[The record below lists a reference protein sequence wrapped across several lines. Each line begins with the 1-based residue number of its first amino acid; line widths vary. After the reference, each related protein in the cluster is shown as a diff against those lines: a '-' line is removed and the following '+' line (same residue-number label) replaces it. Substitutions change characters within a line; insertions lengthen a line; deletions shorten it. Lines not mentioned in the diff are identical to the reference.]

1 MSEPTFADLGEDRLV
16 GRILARIPV
25 ADHVLIGPGDDAA
38 VSISPGRLVSTA
50 DMLVEGEDFLQGWLD
65 PFRLGVKAAA
75 QNLADVRAM
84 GAQPTGLL
92 LSLAAPGHTPASFV
106 DGLLDGMIGEAARAG
121 ASVLGGDLSDAP
133 QIVISVTALGN
144 LHPGHVP
151 FTRDAAQAGFD
162 VLLGGQT
169 GWAAAGLD
177 LLLAAG
183 GALPEEPAVSTG
195 DSRSSRGSISASSGD
210 RGASSTEVTGA
221 VTDLSALLSRAIEA
235 QRAPRPDYACIDTL
249 RSAAEAGSSAVDSSS
264 VGDTAV
270 GDTAVGSDD
279 ASTHVYSPGVA
290 LIDLSDGLTSDA
302 GRMAR
307 SSTVVIDL
315 DSTAVDS
322 LADDLVP
329 IAAHVLRLKDAQPLE
344 RTATDTGGPKDRTD
358 SAQRARALARRW
370 VLTGGEDHG
379 FLAAAPQ
386 GLDPLGWTRIGRVRP
401 VATDAGTAGAP
412 NVLLDGLPV
421 DDAGFAA
428 VDPDGG
434 FRHFS
439 GAGE

>member
-1 MSEPTFADLGEDRLV
+1 MPTFADLGEDRIV
-16 GRILARIPV
+16 ARILARIPV

-38 VSISPGRLVSTA
+38 VSVSPGRLVSTA

-84 GAQPTGLL
+84 GARPTGLL

-106 DGLLDGMIGEAARAG
+106 DGLLDGMVGEAARAG

-133 QIVISVTALGN
+133 QIVIAVTALGS
-144 LHPGHVP
+144 LPAGDAP
-151 FTRDAAQAGFD
+151 FTRDAAQPGFD

-177 LLLAAG
+177 VLLASG
-183 GALPEEPAVSTG
+183 GALPAESPGSPGDVAARLTRAV
-195 DSRSSRGSISASSGD
+195 
-210 RGASSTEVTGA
+210 
-221 VTDLSALLSRAIEA
+221 EA
-235 QRAPRPDYACIDTL
+235 QRAPRPDYGCVDSL
-249 RSAAEAGSSAVDSSS
+249 RQAVDGPRAEVHGPQAATSDQRVASSDQR
-264 VGDTAV
+264 V
-270 GDTAVGSDD
+270 
-279 ASTHVYSPGVA
+279 ASFDQRAA
-290 LIDLSDGLTSDA
+290 LIDLSDGLSSDA

-307 SSTVVIDL
+307 ASGVTFDL
-315 DSTAVDS
+315 DAAALGA

-329 IAAHVLRLKDAQPLE
+329 LAAHVVKLQDDASASESVDAAHPAAAADD
-344 RTATDTGGPKDRTD
+344 RVTTADHTAAAVDGPATIEHGTAAD
-358 SAQRARALARRW
+358 RARLLARRW

-379 FLAAAPQ
+379 FLAAVPH
-386 GLDPLGWTRIGRVRP
+386 GVHPLGWTRIGRVRP
-401 VATDAGTAGAP
+401 VPTDAGTAGAP
-412 NVLLDGLPV
+412 HVLIDGVPV
-421 DDAGFAA
+421 DDAGFASI
-428 VDPDGG
+428 DPDGG

>member
-1 MSEPTFADLGEDRLV
+1 MSEPTFADLGEDRIV
-16 GRILARIPV
+16 ARILARIPA

-38 VSISPGRLVSTA
+38 VSVSPGRLVSTV

-65 PFRLGVKAAA
+65 PARLGVKAAA

-84 GAQPTGLL
+84 GARPTGLL

-106 DGLLDGMIGEAARAG
+106 DGLLDGMVSEAARAG

-133 QIVISVTALGN
+133 QIVIAVTALGS
-144 LHPGHVP
+144 LAVDQPP
-151 FTRDAAQAGFD
+151 LTRDAACPGFD

-169 GWAAAGLD
+169 GWAAAGLEV
-177 LLLAAG
+177 LLASG
-183 GALPEEPAVSTG
+183 GALPVEDPASAADVSA
-195 DSRSSRGSISASSGD
+195 RRA
-210 RGASSTEVTGA
+210 RA
-221 VTDLSALLSRAIEA
+221 VEA
-235 QRAPRPDYACIDTL
+235 QRAPRPDYTCVDSL
-249 RSAAEAGSSAVDSSS
+249 REAVDLRDEAD
-264 VGDTAV
+264 GPQA
-270 GDTAVGSDD
+270 
-279 ASTHVYSPGVA
+279 A
-290 LIDLSDGLTSDA
+290 LIDLSDGLSSDA

-307 SSTVVIDL
+307 ASAVTIDL
-315 DSTAVDS
+315 DAGTLDA

-329 IAAHVLRLKDAQPLE
+329 LAAHVLGLKDDAS
-344 RTATDTGGPKDRTD
+344 TVGPAGAAHPADRAGSIED
-358 SAQRARALARRW
+358 SVDADRARALARRW
-370 VLTGGEDHG
+370 ILTGGEDHG
-379 FLAAAPQ
+379 FLAAVPT
-386 GLDPLGWTRIGRVRP
+386 GVHPLGWTRIGRVRP

-412 NVLLDGLPV
+412 HVLIDGVPV